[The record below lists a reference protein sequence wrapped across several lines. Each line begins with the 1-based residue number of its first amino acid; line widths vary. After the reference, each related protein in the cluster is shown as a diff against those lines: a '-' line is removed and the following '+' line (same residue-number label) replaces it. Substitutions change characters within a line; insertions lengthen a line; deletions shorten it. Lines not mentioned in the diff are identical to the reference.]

1 MQLAFFKNLKYV
13 FINGGEKYT
22 KTCESY
28 WSGSFT
34 QIFNLVKG

>member
-22 KTCESY
+22 KTCITDYIFTQESY
-28 WSGSFT
+28 W
-34 QIFNLVKG
+34 